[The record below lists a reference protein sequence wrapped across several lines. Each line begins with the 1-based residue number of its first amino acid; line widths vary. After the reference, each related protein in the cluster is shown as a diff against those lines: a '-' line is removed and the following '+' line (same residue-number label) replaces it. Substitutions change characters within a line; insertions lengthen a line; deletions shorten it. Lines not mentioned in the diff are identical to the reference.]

1 MMLSFHLVSQKLP
14 SNFTMFSSLSIGESL
29 STNNIVFT
37 IDWTNSGCSA
47 PAASPSLSLIVCT
60 ILCLS
65 GNVSIMWA
73 LTNYFNYSPPSEE
86 KHLPSESFFISF
98 CTIFVL
104 VMSEW
109 TPCTILPK
117 IHLLCVVF
125 ISSVCDSRHLL
136 VQSPHLEA

>member
-1 MMLSFHLVSQKLP
+1 MMLSFHLVPQKLP
-14 SNFTMFSSLSIGESL
+14 SNFAMFSSLSIGESL

-37 IDWTNSGCSA
+37 IDWINSGCSA
-47 PAASPSLSLIVCT
+47 PAASPSLSLIVCA

-65 GNVSIMWA
+65 GNVSIMRA
-73 LTNYFNYSPPSEE
+73 LTNYFNYSQPSEE

-104 VMSEW
+104 VMS
-109 TPCTILPK
+109 CAILPK

-125 ISSVCDSRHLL
+125 ISSVCDSKHLL